1 MRILSWL
8 ETRRFVASQELWAR
22 TSEPFTLDGGPQ
34 GGPFLDVL
42 KDFYRFEYTYSM
54 LRQKPF
60 KGNET
65 RKQSILK
72 RVEFSLREVT
82 EEIRIV
88 LSHVF
93 QEWLRHHAITNPSE
107 WARDRVS
114 GFWEEGV
121 SETYRDLIWE
131 YIKYEYE
138 DDYRRSTTPEA
149 HAKLTRR
156 AERDFMKNHVVLHG
170 LKQALDWDTLVEEKV
185 SYEMEEFDSDP
196 EEIRD
201 RRSIPEEVADREEV
215 EEFLRAEFQES
226 ADIEDFLP
234 EGIESALNSAEDLDS
249 VERFLIEFG
258 SELVFPAWYRYWG
271 AQGIDTTRNRI
282 ETLAKQLQEPTQDLG
297 RQYATVNA
305 ALNASHQTGSMLEHI
320 AEVTED
326 VPEDLQGV
334 LDSLTEGAFT
344 AEIDPILKKAGVVL

>member
-54 LRQKPF
+54 LKQKPF
-60 KGNET
+60 KGNEA

-88 LSHVF
+88 LDYVF
-93 QEWLRHHAITNPSE
+93 TDWLRHHAITNPSE
-107 WARDRVS
+107 WAQDRV
-114 GFWEEGV
+114 GGLWEEGA
-121 SETYRDLIWE
+121 SETYSGLIWE

-138 DDYRRSTTPEA
+138 DDYRRSTTPGA
-149 HAKLTRR
+149 HAKLLRR
-156 AERDFMKNHVVLHG
+156 AERDLTGNPVVLHA
-170 LKQALDWDTLVEEKV
+170 LKQALDWDTIVEDKV
-185 SYEMEEFDSDP
+185 KYEMEEFDSDP
-196 EEIRD
+196 EEIITRY
-201 RRSIPEEVADREEV
+201 SIPEEITAREEV

-226 ADIEDFLP
+226 IDIEDFFP
-234 EGIESALNSAEDLDS
+234 EGIESALDSADPDS
-249 VERFLIEFG
+249 VGPFLIALG
-258 SELVFPAWYRYWG
+258 TELVFPAWYRYWG

-282 ETLAKQLQEPTQDLG
+282 ETIAKQLQEPTQDLG
-297 RQYATVNA
+297 KQYATVNA

-326 VPEDLQGV
+326 VSEDLLGV